1 MSRYRYLAKKR
12 SLTACFPAGVV
23 ALFLLTGCS
32 PPDVSPGKP
41 LAEHQ
46 VEAAVETFFE
56 YLEEGQPGAA
66 MRMTNLAGN
75 AREARGSGA
84 LLEEDVYAE
93 SETRPTLDDA
103 TTRWVRPP
111 LALVDVTYTMGE
123 TELHD
128 AVLVHELERVG
139 GEKVASVGGFR
150 IELADGAFGI
160 DVDGVQYLPEDTKY
174 SIFGED
180 VTAAIKEV
188 AGDPDLTPSEKFVLP
203 AFGGTYELEI
213 DVPGEDGFKETV
225 TIETV
230 SFYGV
235 SREPGLIIDVAEEHD
250 FTEMLWH

>member
-1 MSRYRYLAKKR
+1 MAKKR
-12 SLTACFPAGVV
+12 SLRAYFPVGVV
-23 ALFLLTGCS
+23 ALFLMTACS
-32 PPDVSPGKP
+32 PPDLDISPGKP
-41 LAEHQ
+41 LAEQQ

-56 YLEEGQPGAA
+56 YLEDGEPGAA
-66 MRMTNLAGN
+66 IGMTNLGSNTRGARAG
-75 AREARGSGA
+75 SV
-84 LLEEDVYAE
+84 LLEADVYAKN
-93 SETRPTLDDA
+93 ETRLA
-103 TTRWVRPP
+103 LAEAKTRWVRPP
-111 LALVDVTYTMGE
+111 LALVDITYMMGE
-123 TELHD
+123 RELHD
-128 AVLVHELERVG
+128 AVLVHELKRVG
-139 GEKVASVGGFR
+139 GEQVASVGGFR

>member
-1 MSRYRYLAKKR
+1 MAKKR
-12 SLTACFPAGVV
+12 SLRAYFPVGVV
-23 ALFLLTGCS
+23 ALFLMTACS
-32 PPDVSPGKP
+32 PPDLDISPGKP
-41 LAEHQ
+41 LAEQH
-46 VEAAVETFFE
+46 VEAEVETFFE
-56 YLEEGQPGAA
+56 YLEDGEPGAA
-66 MRMTNLAGN
+66 IRMTNLGSN
-75 AREARGSGA
+75 ARGARVGSV
-84 LLEEDVYAE
+84 LLEADVYAKNQ
-93 SETRPTLDDA
+93 TRLA
-103 TTRWVRPP
+103 LAEAKTRWVRPP
-111 LALVDVTYTMGE
+111 LALVDITYMMGE
-123 TELHD
+123 RELHD
-128 AVLVHELERVG
+128 AVLVHELKRVG
-139 GEKVASVGGFR
+139 GEQVASVGGFR